1 MNDKQCMK
9 DVSCYMLKTIRNGD
23 TIAIIRVGGTVKHKQ
38 VEIIAAEKRGKPQV
52 VTAWVCGLLGLHRGG
67 MGRSGGLRMP
77 SFHTPQDLAQDIQE
91 ALGLT
96 ELNFT
101 TY

>member
-1 MNDKQCMK
+1 MTRKEE
-9 DVSCYMLKTIRNGD
+9 LKKRLLDFIQSGD
-23 TIAIIRVGGTVKHKQ
+23 TIVIMRVGGTAKYKQ
-38 VEIIAAEKRGKPQV
+38 VEIIVSAERGKPQV
-52 VTAWVCGLLGLHRGG
+52 VTSWVCGLLGLHRGG
-67 MGRSGGLRMP
+67 KDRNGGLRMP